1 MTQSPIPVR
10 VGYFSMEIALDP
22 DVPTYSGGLGILAGD
37 TLRSA
42 ADVGLPIAG
51 VTLLFRK
58 GYFEQHLDELGNQTE
73 TPSNWNPEKLL
84 TPLEPRVE
92 ITLEGRSVKIRAWQ
106 YSVRGLNGHVVPVY
120 LLDTSLPENSAYDQT
135 LTDTLYS
142 GGSFYRLCQ
151 EAVLGL
157 GGVEMLRALGHHHIM
172 TYHMNEGHSSLLTL
186 SLLDQ
191 HLAGRPLEALTEDDL
206 AYLRKKC
213 VFTTHTPVPA
223 GHDQFPKEMVRR
235 ALGDARVTTLEQLKV
250 LSNGEL
256 NMTSLGLRGSHYING
271 VAMLHG
277 EVSRGMFPEYSIHAI
292 TNGVHAPT
300 WISPAFQELFDRH
313 VPEWRRDNLYLRY
326 AIGIPHSEIRN
337 AHNQSKRALLEEI
350 HRRLGVELDES
361 ILTLGFARRAATY
374 KRAAFLFSDV
384 ERVKWIAQNIGP
396 FQVIFAGKAHPYDEP
411 GKAMIRRVFEV
422 ARTLKDAI
430 RIVYVPNYE
439 MRWAQFLTSGVDVW
453 LNTPQRPYEASG
465 TSGMK
470 AALNGVPS
478 LSVPDGWWIEGHVE
492 GATGWDIGHQ
502 DLPDSSAEEI
512 GSLYDKLE
520 NVVIPMF
527 YGNAAGFGEVMR
539 NTIALNGSFF
549 NTQRMIAQYILN
561 AYFSGQHHGS
571 VERTLDE
578 VRQAPPAGAPGSAP
592 ASAPEPAASPK

>member
-1 MTQSPIPVR
+1 MSQPLIPIR

-22 DVPTYSGGLGILAGD
+22 DMPTYSGGLGILAGD

-42 ADVGLPIAG
+42 ADIGLPIAG

-58 GYFEQHLDELGNQTE
+58 GYFEQHLDDHGNQTE
-73 TPSNWNPEKLL
+73 TPSVWSPEKLL
-84 TPLEPRVE
+84 VPMEPRVE
-92 ITLEGRSVKIRAWQ
+92 VNIEGRPVKIRAWQ
-106 YSVRGLNGHVVPVY
+106 YSVKGYSGHVVPVY
-120 LLDTSLPENSAYDQT
+120 LLDTSLPENSAFDQS

-142 GGSFYRLCQ
+142 GGTFYRLCQ

-172 TYHMNEGHSSLLTL
+172 TYHMNEGHSSLLIL

-191 HLAGRPLEALTEDDL
+191 HLAGRPLEALTDDDL
-206 AYLRKKC
+206 AFLRKKC

-223 GHDQFPKEMVRR
+223 GHDQFPKDMVRR

-250 LSNGEL
+250 LTNGEL

-300 WISPAFQELFDRH
+300 WISPPFQELFDRH

-326 AIGIPHSEIRN
+326 VIGIPHSEIRN
-337 AHNQSKRALLEEI
+337 AHNRAKRTLVEEI

-384 ERVKWIAQNIGP
+384 ERVKWIAQHIGP

-411 GKAMIRRVFEV
+411 GKAMIRSVFEV
-422 ARTLKDAI
+422 AQKLKDVI

-502 DLPDSSAEEI
+502 DLPDSTAEEI

-520 NVVIPMF
+520 HVVIPMF
-527 YGNAAGFGEVMR
+527 YGNTTGFGELMR

-549 NTQRMIAQYILN
+549 NTQRMVSQYVLN
-561 AYFSGQHHGS
+561 AYFAGQQHAS
-571 VERTLDE
+571 VDRALEE
-578 VRQAPPAGAPGSAP
+578 ARQVQGAPVLAGVPAP
-592 ASAPEPAASPK
+592 K

>member
-1 MTQSPIPVR
+1 MTQPLIPIR

-42 ADVGLPIAG
+42 ADIGLPIAG

-58 GYFEQHLDELGNQTE
+58 GYFEQHLDERGNQTE
-73 TPSNWNPEKLL
+73 TPSIWSPEMILA
-84 TPLEPRVE
+84 PMEPRVE
-92 ITLEGRSVKIRAWQ
+92 ITIEDRPVKIRAWQ
-106 YSVRGLNGHVVPVY
+106 YSIKGYGGHVVPVY
-120 LLDTSLPENSAYDQT
+120 LLDTSLPENSAFDQS

-157 GGVEMLRALGHHHIM
+157 GGVEMLRALGHQHIL

-206 AYLRKKC
+206 AFLRKKC

-223 GHDQFPKEMVRR
+223 GHDQFPKDMVRR
-235 ALGDARVTTLEQLKV
+235 VLGDVGVTTLEQLKV
-250 LSNGEL
+250 LTNGDL

-271 VAMLHG
+271 VAMQHG
-277 EVSRGMFPEYSIHAI
+277 EISRGMFPEYPIHAI
-292 TNGVHAPT
+292 TNGVHAAT
-300 WISPAFQELFDRH
+300 WISPPFQELFDRH

-326 AIGIPHSEIRN
+326 VIGIPHSEIRN
-337 AHNQSKRALLEEI
+337 AHNRAKRTLMEEI

-384 ERVKWIAQNIGP
+384 ERVKWIAQHIGP
-396 FQVIFAGKAHPYDEP
+396 FQVVFAGKAHPYDEP

-422 ARTLKDAI
+422 AETLKDAI

-439 MRWAQFLTSGVDVW
+439 MRWAQILTSGVDVW

-502 DLPDSSAEEI
+502 DLPDSPAEEI

-520 NVVIPMF
+520 NVVIPMY
-527 YGNAAGFGEVMR
+527 YGHTTGFGEVMR

-549 NTQRMIAQYILN
+549 NTQRMLSQYILN
-561 AYFSGQHHGS
+561 AYFSGQHRAS
-571 VERTLDE
+571 VERTIEE
-578 VRQAPPAGAPGSAP
+578 VRQVLPAPTP
-592 ASAPEPAASPK
+592 ASAPK